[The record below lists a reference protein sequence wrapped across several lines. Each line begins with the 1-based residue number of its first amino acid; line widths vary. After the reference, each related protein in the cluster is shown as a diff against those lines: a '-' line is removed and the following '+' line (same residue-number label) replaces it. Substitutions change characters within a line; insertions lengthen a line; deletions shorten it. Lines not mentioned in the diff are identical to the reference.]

1 MQLAKGGP
9 LEPRKVGEIALT
21 FFRHLQKRTC
31 AQDISTTCASC
42 FIVLFPAQSGSKKR
56 ANNQVIMTNPYS
68 LSPPCVLTRIVNTP
82 PSSEAYCAGFE
93 LSEWWCDGLADN
105 LIEWI
110 IDYALKADE
119 LKTLNHTNWYV
130 RSKQAAARV
139 YTSPKYERRGEV
151 GEIAAHAI
159 CRTYFQTIPVAP
171 RVNYL
176 SASNDPVKAFDLVHV
191 RYKSDEEFELWLG
204 EAKFFKN
211 RDGAIADAISSIDAH
226 ITKGFLTNEKLLLGP
241 QISSDIP
248 QADEIRQLLSSS
260 SSLDNLIQNAVF
272 PVLIAANSSSTPK
285 YTKPCEA
292 YYDEVKDE
300 LDVLWSKLSNCGL
313 TEKIKIRL
321 IYVPLADKDKLNKA
335 FDDRLKGLQAGT

>member
-1 MQLAKGGP
+1 M
-9 LEPRKVGEIALT
+9 I
-21 FFRHLQKRTC
+21 
-31 AQDISTTCASC
+31 
-42 FIVLFPAQSGSKKR
+42 
-56 ANNQVIMTNPYS
+56 NPYS
-68 LSPPCVLTRIVNTP
+68 SSPPCVLERIADAN
-82 PSSEAYCAGFE
+82 PSAEAFCAGFE

-119 LKTLNHTNWYV
+119 LKTLNHTNCYV
-130 RSKQAAARV
+130 RLQQAATRV

-191 RYKSDEEFELWLG
+191 RYTSEENFELWLG

-211 RDGAIADAISSIDAH
+211 RGDAIKDAISSICSH

-241 QISSDIP
+241 QVSNDIP
-248 QADEIRQLLSSS
+248 HSDKIKQLLSSEK
-260 SSLDNLIQNAVF
+260 SLDHLIQNAVF
-272 PVLIAANSSSTPK
+272 PVLIAANSHSIPNHTQPSQK
-285 YTKPCEA
+285 YF
-292 YYDEVKDE
+292 DEIKDE
-300 LDVLWSKLSNCGL
+300 LEALWGKIAESGL
-313 TEKIKIRL
+313 AAKIKVRL
-321 IYVPLADKDKLNKA
+321 IYVPLGDKDKLNKA
-335 FDDRLKGLQAGT
+335 FDQRLKGLQVGT

>member
-1 MQLAKGGP
+1 
-9 LEPRKVGEIALT
+9 
-21 FFRHLQKRTC
+21 
-31 AQDISTTCASC
+31 
-42 FIVLFPAQSGSKKR
+42 
-56 ANNQVIMTNPYS
+56 MTSPYS
-68 LSPPCVLTRIVNTP
+68 SSPPCVLKPIAEAN
-82 PSSEAYCAGFE
+82 PSSKAYCAGFE

-139 YTSPKYERRGEV
+139 YTSPKYEKRGEV

-159 CRTYFQTIPVAP
+159 CRKYFNTIPVAP

-191 RYKSDEEFELWLG
+191 FYKSGGGFELWLG

-211 RDGAIADAISSIDAH
+211 RSDAIADAISSIKAH
-226 ITKGFLTNEKLLLGP
+226 ISKGFLTNEKLLLGP
-241 QISSDIP
+241 QVSNDIP
-248 QADEIRQLLSSS
+248 HAEEIKNLLSSEH
-260 SSLDNLIQNAVF
+260 SLDHLIQNAVF
-272 PVLIAANSSSTPK
+272 PVLIAANSASTPNHTAPCQAYLDEITEELEDLSAK
-285 YTKPCEA
+285 LTK
-292 YYDEVKDE
+292 
-300 LDVLWSKLSNCGL
+300 SGL
-313 TEKIKIRL
+313 TEKIKVRL

-335 FDDRLKGLQAGT
+335 FDDRLKGIQAGK